1 MRTLIALMTVVFS
14 TMSVS
19 VTMADNSATKKTDE
33 VVQEE
38 LWIAEPQPQFPG
50 GDLALR
56 EWINQ
61 NKIYPQEAIKK
72 GIEGRVIVKFTIEED
87 GTVTNGKIVRGVDSL
102 LDNEALRLV
111 SIMPKWTQVK
121 FCGEYQQSTY
131 ILPVTFKLPPTEY

>member
-1 MRTLIALMTVVFS
+1 MRKLIVLMTVVFS
-14 TMSVS
+14 TMSMS
-19 VTMADNSATKKTDE
+19 ITMADNSATKEADE

-56 EWINQ
+56 EWIKQ
-61 NKIYPQEAIKK
+61 NMVYPQEAIEK

-87 GTVTNGKIVRGVDSL
+87 GTVTNGKILRGVDPL

-111 SIMPKWTQVK
+111 SIMPKWSPGRFAGKDIRTM
-121 FCGEYQQSTY
+121 YN
-131 ILPVTFKLPPTEY
+131 LPVLFKLPMSQD